1 MTEQYTPSDY
11 DIHVQNPRIDQLE
24 SLITAE
30 YEPPQGAQ
38 YSYPVAN
45 QGITQDQFRQMNLH
59 TGDGV
64 VVTDE
69 GHHSFYLEG
78 HDSDAET
85 NARNTLLLKVSRE
98 TGRNEAILA
107 GFYFRQTEDIELPF
121 PAVTSTTTYYVTV
134 TYDPRKF
141 KTDPLRVEVWA
152 GDPPRAHG
160 QRHIVLHTVVRQPN
174 QVLSQSVREMRRQYV
189 SPVIS
194 VHHRDRLPEP
204 TDVLYGSIAVK
215 ANRTVG
221 GVLQPGTGE
230 LWESR
235 GQYGWSNLLIGEWE
249 NMPLSQNAHNWSGRA
264 QCRKVVG
271 GLEVYVVVTAGNGT
285 PSGSYVASLPDGL
298 TFKNSWY
305 TTCVGG
311 GQTTGSFYAN
321 PSNSTRSFAANINN
335 SSVRVS
341 AVIPDYCLNNL

>member
-1 MTEQYTPSDY
+1 MAEPTNY
-11 DIHVQNPRIDQLE
+11 DLIQDGRLGSLE

-30 YEPPQGAQ
+30 YEPPAGAQ
-38 YSYPVAN
+38 YSYPIAN
-45 QGITQDQFRQMNLH
+45 HGITQDQFRQMNLH

-69 GHHSFYLEG
+69 GHHSFYLEP
-78 HDSDAET
+78 HNSDAET

-141 KTDPLRVEVWA
+141 KTEPLRVEVWA
-152 GDPPRAHG
+152 GDPPRANG

-174 QVLSQSVREMRRQYV
+174 QVLSQAVREMHRQYV

-215 ANRTVG
+215 ANQTVG
-221 GVLQPGTGE
+221 GVLRPGTGE

-235 GQYGWSNLLIGEWE
+235 GQYGWSNLLVGPWHQVTLQGGWRHGSTPVQVRRVPGGAQMKGI
-249 NMPLSQNAHNWSGRA
+249 ADGRSA
-264 QCRKVVG
+264 TFATTVG
-271 GLEVYVVVTAGNGT
+271 LIPADAEGT
-285 PSGSYVASLPDGL
+285 RPQAAIRIRPWIQTGGGSTYLQAVDIAPSGAISLRLSKHDYPTNEIFFDG
-298 TFKNSWY
+298 
-305 TTCVGG
+305 
-311 GQTTGSFYAN
+311 
-321 PSNSTRSFAANINN
+321 
-335 SSVRVS
+335 
-341 AVIPDYCLNNL
+341 VIYHLD

>member
-141 KTDPLRVEVWA
+141 KTNPLRIEVFRNEL
-152 GDPPRAHG
+152 PRQHG
-160 QRHIVLHTVVRQPN
+160 QKHIVLRTVRRQAS
-174 QVLSQSVREMRRQYV
+174 QLLSQATISTLRHYV
-189 SPVIS
+189 SPV
-194 VHHRDRLPEP
+194 VTAVTEAGLPEA
-204 TDVLYGSIAVK
+204 TDVLYGTIGVVRPETA
-215 ANRTVG
+215 G
-221 GVLQPGTGE
+221 GKVVPGTGQ
-230 LWESR
+230 LLESR
-235 GQYGWSNLLIGEWE
+235 GIHGWHNILVGQWEDLYIQTGNGWSG
-249 NMPLSQNAHNWSGRA
+249 SGAVRP
-264 QCRKVVG
+264 VNG
-271 GLEVYVVVTAGNGT
+271 GLDVR
-285 PSGSYVASLPDGL
+285 
-298 TFKNSWY
+298 F
-305 TTCVGG
+305 
-311 GQTTGSFYAN
+311 
-321 PSNSTRSFAANINN
+321 NI
-335 SSVRVS
+335 
-341 AVIPDYCLNNL
+341 